1 MNTIFK
7 ESLSDY
13 DGPGLFIVQ
22 KGSDLYISIKILH
35 EEDYKYIVVPVTPQQ
50 IKEAKRAKISV
61 DTIFINS
68 PVWYIGNFAPS
79 GFVLFKQNS
88 SITQLASY
96 FDGTFYLDPEDYED
110 ELTPCTSFLE
120 NDSHI
125 STVWEG
131 EREWIIKIEQ
141 PGLLDISFSTND
153 PDCVKYHGDDRYYS
167 TPPRSNSYLIT
178 KPDGEELFISGTARI
193 TRKEVKK

>member
-79 GFVLFKQNS
+79 GFVLFKQK
-88 SITQLASY
+88 IGRAS
-96 FDGTFYLDPEDYED
+96 
-110 ELTPCTSFLE
+110 CR
-120 NDSHI
+120 
-125 STVWEG
+125 
-131 EREWIIKIEQ
+131 ER
-141 PGLLDISFSTND
+141 
-153 PDCVKYHGDDRYYS
+153 V
-167 TPPRSNSYLIT
+167 
-178 KPDGEELFISGTARI
+178 
-193 TRKEVKK
+193 

>member
-68 PVWYIGNFAPS
+68 PVWYIGNF
-79 GFVLFKQNS
+79 
-88 SITQLASY
+88 
-96 FDGTFYLDPEDYED
+96 D
-110 ELTPCTSFLE
+110 
-120 NDSHI
+120 
-125 STVWEG
+125 
-131 EREWIIKIEQ
+131 
-141 PGLLDISFSTND
+141 
-153 PDCVKYHGDDRYYS
+153 
-167 TPPRSNSYLIT
+167 
-178 KPDGEELFISGTARI
+178 
-193 TRKEVKK
+193 

>member
-110 ELTPCTSFLE
+110 ELTPCTSFFK

-125 STVWEG
+125 STVWEE
-131 EREWIIKIEQ
+131 ERSKTEKINSTS
-141 PGLLDISFSTND
+141 IS
-153 PDCVKYHGDDRYYS
+153 PLVKFNKDAD
-167 TPPRSNSYLIT
+167 
-178 KPDGEELFISGTARI
+178 KDGELRFSYDFPYFIEMQHLENHAA
-193 TRKEVKK
+193 

>member
-22 KGSDLYISIKILH
+22 KGLDLYISIKILH

-61 DTIFINS
+61 DTIFMGS
-68 PVWYIGNFAPS
+68 PIWYIGNFAPS
-79 GFVLFKQNS
+79 GFVLSKQNS

-110 ELTPCTSFLE
+110 ELTLDKLFSK
-120 NDSHI
+120 NDFHI
-125 STVWEG
+125 LTVWKE
-131 EREWIIKIEQ
+131 EDLKTEKI
-141 PGLLDISFSTND
+141 N
-153 PDCVKYHGDDRYYS
+153 S
-167 TPPRSNSYLIT
+167 TPISPLVKFNKDINKDINRDI
-178 KPDGEELFISGTARI
+178 ELNFSCDCSCFIEMQNLEDYAA
-193 TRKEVKK
+193 